1 MHKYHHRRSSYFYY
15 QSLWNGI
22 CRCWNFHWER
32 KLWIVQ
38 LKCVVVMNKMKITN
52 TKIIDL
58 MELSKICSR
67 PKLYYW
73 VKLRIRWFLSE
84 TSVGTNHSSSIFALL
99 REGFYILF
107 AIKFV
112 QTRSKLVWDFFSSNF
127 IWPKTVT
134 MWTNSNSLFSVAPNL
149 WTQLW
154 SNVQYAQFV

>member
-1 MHKYHHRRSSYFYY
+1 MHKYHHRRSSYMYY
-15 QSLWNGI
+15 ESLWNGI

-38 LKCVVVMNKMKITN
+38 LKCVVVMNLMKITN
-52 TKIIDL
+52 TKMIDL

-84 TSVGTNHSSSIFALL
+84 TSVGTNHSSSIFALF
-99 REGFYILF
+99 REGFYILL

-112 QTRSKLVWDFFSSNF
+112 IPFEVGVGFFSPNF

-134 MWTNSNSLFSVAPNL
+134 M
-149 WTQLW
+149 
-154 SNVQYAQFV
+154 